1 LLEAKQISHVYGDY
15 SYKPRPVAKPKP
27 EAKKAN
33 NLAVK
38 VAIVS
43 CVLLA
48 VITGLLLTATHTQIT
63 YKTDNI
69 IQLKREISDLQNANE
84 RLKLEIA
91 RLKSLDR
98 VEFIATTELGMIQ
111 PGINDVEYI
120 AFEDTNMEAEPA
132 LSDAADKETQA
143 TVEVASGERM
153 HPIILAVNKLIFDYI
168 FPKTSSEE

>member
-69 IQLKREISDLQNANE
+69 LLAC
-84 RLKLEIA
+84 
-91 RLKSLDR
+91 
-98 VEFIATTELGMIQ
+98 FITSA
-111 PGINDVEYI
+111 
-120 AFEDTNMEAEPA
+120 
-132 LSDAADKETQA
+132 
-143 TVEVASGERM
+143 
-153 HPIILAVNKLIFDYI
+153 IFDRLLFI
-168 FPKTSSEE
+168 FILFRQNIS